1 MANVIILYKL
11 LRRQAAACILCTA
24 AKAAGVYPK
33 TGQAHAQHCACFSG
47 GGFENTVRRKRCAY
61 IHFALHKGSADFNRG
76 NIMGKLKGAC
86 VIGQSGGPTSVIN
99 ASAYGVIK
107 LALEKPEIT
116 RVLFAQFGVQGI
128 LTDDLYD
135 MGKESAVE
143 LELLTV
149 TPASYFGACRYRLK
163 DPDEDE
169 GEYERIL
176 EIFKKYNIRYFFYI
190 GGNDSM
196 DTCAKVSRYMKK
208 VGYECRVM
216 GVPKTIDNDL
226 ALTDHCPGFGSAAK
240 YIATSCMEV
249 SRDMHV
255 YTTGEI
261 CIMEIMG
268 RNAGWL
274 TAAGS
279 LASKEGFGPDLIYL
293 PEVPFN
299 MEDFLDT
306 VQKIYDE
313 DKYCFVVVSEGLK
326 YANGRYVAEG
336 NGTVDAFGHNQF
348 GGIAA
353 YLAKQC
359 QDRTN
364 GKVRSIEPSLLQRCA
379 GHLASQTDIDE
390 AVMAGRAA
398 VHAAVDSAQ
407 SGKMVAFKREYVL
420 GQYECSTVLVD
431 VNEVANAEKVVPREW
446 INEEGNNVTDD
457 VVDYIKPLILG
468 EPRLSNDRSLPRF
481 ARLKLIKTKDID

>member
-1 MANVIILYKL
+1 MARI
-11 LRRQAAACILCTA
+11 
-24 AKAAGVYPK
+24 
-33 TGQAHAQHCACFSG
+33 
-47 GGFENTVRRKRCAY
+47 
-61 IHFALHKGSADFNRG
+61 
-76 NIMGKLKGAC
+76 LKGAC

-99 ASAYGVIK
+99 SSAYGVIK
-107 LALEKPEIT
+107 VALESEYIT
-116 RVLFAQFGVQGI
+116 RVMFAQFGVHGVI
-128 LTDDLYD
+128 TDNLFD
-135 MGKESAVE
+135 MGVESPVE
-143 LELLTV
+143 LELLQV

-169 GEYERIL
+169 SEYEKIL
-176 EIFKKYNIRYFFYI
+176 ETFRKYNIRYFFYI

-255 YTTGEI
+255 YRTGEI

-274 TAAGS
+274 TAAAA
-279 LASKEGFGPDLIYL
+279 LASDEGFGPDLIYL
-293 PEVPFN
+293 PEVPFE
-299 MEDFLDT
+299 MERFLDD
-306 VQKIYDE
+306 VEKIYRE
-313 DKYCFVVVSEGLK
+313 DKYCFVTVSEGLK
-326 YANGRYVAEG
+326 YANGKFVAEG

-390 AVMAGRAA
+390 AARAGRAA
-398 VHAAVDSAQ
+398 VHAALDGE
-407 SGKMVAFKREYVL
+407 SGKMVAFEREYVC
-420 GQYECSTVLVD
+420 GQYQCNTVLVD
-431 VNEVANAEKVVPREW
+431 VQEVANAEKVVPREW
-446 INEEGNNVTDD
+446 INEEGNNVTED
-457 VVDYIKPLILG
+457 VIEYTKPLILG
-468 EPRLSNDRSLPRF
+468 EPRLSNERSLPRF
-481 ARLKLIKTKDID
+481 ARLKLIKTKDM